1 MSDRSADRATP
12 THTSTFSTPR
22 VSLGPL
28 PEVRPISGREF
39 HLLQHLIEQESG
51 IHLHSGKKALLV
63 GRLSRRLRELRLA
76 SFGAY
81 YRLLREDEGERST
94 LVERIC
100 THETAFFRESGQFE
114 LLERQVLPAWS
125 LQANRGDRP
134 RRIRAWCAGCSTGEE
149 PYSLAMVLLA
159 QFPRGSGWELEIT
172 ATDVSASVLK
182 RARSGIWPLEGSDKI
197 PDPHLKRFM
206 LRGIGSRAGTIK
218 AGKEIRKLIRF
229 EQLNLSH
236 DTYAV
241 RGRFDL
247 IFCRNVLIY
256 FHKKSRLRVID
267 RLLGHL
273 ESSGL
278 LFLGHAES
286 LWGHDTCVRSVIP
299 AVYALGNKSGSR
311 CAESAAGERAL
322 GTTCARSRG

>member
-1 MSDRSADRATP
+1 MSDRSADRTTP
-12 THTSTFSTPR
+12 TYTSTLSAPR
-22 VSLGPL
+22 VNLDAP
-28 PEVRPISGREF
+28 PEVRPISDREF

-51 IHLHSGKKALLV
+51 IHLNPGKKALLV

-81 YRLLREDEGERST
+81 YRLLLDDEGERIT

-100 THETAFFRESGQFE
+100 THETAFFREPGQFE
-114 LLERQVLPAWS
+114 LLERQILPAWS
-125 LQANRGDRP
+125 RQANRGDRP

-149 PYSLAMVLLA
+149 PYSLAMVLLT

-172 ATDVSASVLK
+172 ATDVSASVLR
-182 RARSGIWPLEGSDKI
+182 RAQSGIWPLERSDKI

-206 LRGIGSRAGTIK
+206 LRGTGSRAGTMK
-218 AGKEIRKLIRF
+218 ADEEIRKLIRF

-236 DTYAV
+236 DTYAA

-256 FHKKSRLRVID
+256 FQNESRLRVID
-267 RLLGHL
+267 RLLAHL
-273 ESSGL
+273 EPSGL
-278 LFLGHAES
+278 LFLGHSES

-299 AVYALGNKSGSR
+299 AVYALKKESGSR
-311 CAESAAGERAL
+311 CAEAAAEGRAFGAERV
-322 GTTCARSRG
+322 RSRR